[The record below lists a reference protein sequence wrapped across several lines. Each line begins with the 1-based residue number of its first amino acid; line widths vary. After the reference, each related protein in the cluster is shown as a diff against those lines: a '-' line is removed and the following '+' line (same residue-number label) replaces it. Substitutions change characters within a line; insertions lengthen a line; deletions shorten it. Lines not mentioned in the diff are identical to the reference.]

1 MVIDYGKIIFGD
13 VDSSEYDIYVSGKGV
28 YNAPE
33 RAVEFVTVPG
43 RNGSIALDQGR
54 YENITVVY
62 PAMYLGKDQEEF
74 REKLSEF
81 RNAILSQKGYQKLE
95 DSYHPDEYRMGVYTA
110 GLEVSKV
117 FRKMRGGEFELS
129 FECKPQRWL
138 KCGDYPVPIESGSV
152 LTNPSQFESSPVLL
166 SQGYGMI
173 NFNGFSIGLENQPMG
188 LIELPSISIRR
199 ENTGA
204 GISSLVDFSQC
215 RLDTG
220 DRIYMPK
227 EFAWFRNTL
236 YIIPSDSVTD
246 LAYSSLSADL
256 DASRT
261 GVSYWAYPGETPYI
275 EFQSAPLSDIEF
287 AKGTT
292 SYLEYTAVVT
302 FNVGETAHS
311 FTEKMTLYYDGDY
324 EITISLWI
332 NQTSQGTL
340 NLPLRLF
347 EFSASKWFADSTF
360 PTWQQD
366 FEYVVIDCD
375 LGEAY
380 AVDSDGYVNLNKWV
394 NFGSDLPTLGPGQ
407 NKITFDNTVTS
418 LQIKP
423 RWWKI

>member
-1 MVIDYGKIIFGD
+1 MVNWGKIIFGG
-13 VDSSEYDIYVSGKGV
+13 VDSSDYGIYISGEAV
-28 YNAPE
+28 YNAPQ
-33 RAVEFVTVPG
+33 RAVEFVDVPG
-43 RNGSIALDQGR
+43 RNGAIAIDQGR
-54 YENITVVY
+54 FNNITVTY
-62 PAMYLGKDQEEF
+62 PSGTFGKTQEEF
-74 REKLSEF
+74 REAVSNF
-81 RNAILSQKGYQKLE
+81 RNAIMSLRGYQKLE
-95 DSYHPDEYRMGVYTA
+95 DTYHPEEYRIAVYVS
-110 GLEVSKV
+110 GLEVSPTNY
-117 FRKMRGGEFELS
+117 GHAGEFDIT

-138 KCGDYPVPIESGSV
+138 ACGDYPIPVNSGQFMD
-152 LTNPSQFESSPVLL
+152 NPTPFESNPILL
-166 SQGYGMI
+166 SSGYGMI

-407 NKITFDNTVTS
+407 NKITYDNTVTS

-423 RWWKI
+423 RWWKV

>member
-1 MVIDYGKIIFGD
+1 MVNWGKLIFGG
-13 VDSSEYDIYVSGKGV
+13 VDSSDYGIYITGEGV

-33 RAVEFVTVPG
+33 RAVEFVDVPG
-43 RNGSIALDQGR
+43 RNGAIALDQGR
-54 YENITVVY
+54 FNNITITY
-62 PAMYLGKDQEEF
+62 PAGTFGKTQEEF
-74 REKLSEF
+74 REAVSDF
-81 RNAILSQKGYQKLE
+81 RNAVMALRGYQKLE
-95 DSYHPDEYRMGVYTA
+95 DTYHPNEYRMAVYTA
-110 GLEVSKV
+110 GLEVSPV
-117 FRKMRGGEFELS
+117 HYGTAGEFEVT

-138 KCGDYPVPIESGSV
+138 KCGDYPIPIESGQFV
-152 LTNPSQFESSPVLL
+152 DNPSPFDAKPVLL

-287 AKGTT
+287 TKGTT

-302 FNVGETAHS
+302 FNVGNTAHS

-332 NQTSQGTL
+332 NQTSQGSL

-366 FEYVVIDCD
+366 FKYVVIDCD
-375 LGEAY
+375 IGEAY

-407 NKITFDNTVTS
+407 NKITFDNTITS

>member
-1 MVIDYGKIIFGD
+1 MVNWGKLIFGG
-13 VDSSEYDIYVSGKGV
+13 VDSSDYGIYITGEGV

-33 RAVEFVTVPG
+33 RAVEFVDVPG
-43 RNGSIALDQGR
+43 RNGAIALDQGR
-54 YENITVVY
+54 FNNITITY
-62 PAMYLGKDQEEF
+62 PAGTFGKTQEEF
-74 REKLSEF
+74 REAVSDF
-81 RNAILSQKGYQKLE
+81 RNAVMALRGYQKLE
-95 DSYHPDEYRMGVYTA
+95 DTYHPNEYRMAVYTA
-110 GLEVSKV
+110 GLEVSPV
-117 FRKMRGGEFELS
+117 HYGTAGEFEVA

-138 KCGDYPVPIESGSV
+138 KCGDYPVPIESGQFV
-152 LTNPSQFESSPVLL
+152 DNPSPFDAKPVLL

-173 NFNGFSIGLENQPMG
+173 NFNGYSIGLINQPMG

-287 AKGTT
+287 TKGTT

-302 FNVGETAHS
+302 FNVGNTAHS

-332 NQTSQGTL
+332 NQTSQGSL

-366 FEYVVIDCD
+366 FDYVVIDCD
-375 LGEAY
+375 IGEAY
-380 AVDSDGYVNLNKWV
+380 AVDSDGYVSLNKWV

-407 NKITFDNTVTS
+407 NKITFDNTITS